1 MKKKNLFLVII
12 LLMFIVITQNVSA
25 KTYKVTRR
33 KNVYHKYSLRYK
45 LNPNDVE
52 ESVYVNL
59 YQATIDGIE
68 ADTYCVDPG
77 KKYGDDGDYVVKDDT
92 VDPTTNNPRDLAIA
106 GALKEIDN
114 YRKQGVGGDDL
125 KLVGDIAMRWVFM
138 YYGGGI
144 SSEPPIYIPGTSV
157 VSVLWK
163 AWNAFSK
170 PEYAYSVN
178 DNEAIIK
185 YAKNV
190 YASAVKA
197 ASAGSYSNAVAQGYI
212 YSPEYTSANYRVT
225 KIVGN
230 TRTVT
235 FELKPKD
242 SSLNPTKV
250 YENFEAGCTNTT
262 VKCTI
267 TEQNRKNGKYEPAG
281 ILIEMTIDTTN
292 WNKQDFGIYVDPAYC
307 DSKDAASQIVILRK
321 ENGDTQRMLAVLPGS
336 CPVIPEIKIKRPRIP
351 VYADDCECN
360 YPDGKTWDGTY
371 TLRKYK
377 NGNLIGTEKIDAEKD
392 KSKVSEYSCPSADYC
407 KNKTNN
413 TCQKPS
419 ESTDG
424 KYHCPNPTLPDG
436 SCSEKEYKE
445 QCTHNCDPDGET
457 DEPDEAKHNS
467 TNTFYCKES
476 SPGAGDGK
484 VCSEAEHNAQC
495 HKNYV
500 DCSPVVSLPGTC
512 SNISDGSKIEGT
524 TTGVISDIN
533 EGDASC
539 SSNSAKPNQIK
550 KCVLGKTDSTS
561 ASYEATNEISGN
573 SYCKVYCK
581 EKYNFVLPTAKM
593 TTSGGYF
600 KLNTTVTG
608 TRDCYVASAS
618 NSQLPIDETKFNN
631 DLVAAQ
637 HALIDAW
644 NEYHYYD
651 IAASIK
657 ASLDNDG
664 CSNHQCSGSE
674 SIYTKEWSG
683 LLYDYSGK
691 THEFDGKNDK
701 SWTSPNKTEYTG
713 KYKSGTAASCTGSDT
728 KDGCDHTCTDGTA
741 GDDPDADDPD
751 KDDDIYHEESKENA
765 LKVLQQKAKELND
778 IIAMYNSCT
787 GVIGNTNY
795 ASSLTDATTSS
806 TAQSTWNNDMQFN
819 PVVEFWYN
827 QDYLQNVNDLS
838 SGWAKFTNL
847 TDESDTSKNTYC
859 TGDINDSYECT
870 TGTSSKEPIKSVQI
884 LTCAENNCSW
894 KSYNVSSAKWITKS
908 KTKSGTYQTS
918 QNFST
923 YTPYG
928 TIKTDS
934 NGNKYLYTTLPE
946 GSWPISLVTKTG
958 VFPFKFRFSDIGQS
972 NSSTDLGRLS
982 DSNESG
988 KNTVVNAYDNLPPGL
1003 KCGGESKAYTDGGY
1017 VCNYLNNCTDNCD
1030 FSCDPN
1036 DPTHCTFNTCDSGKC
1051 VVTCTNCI
1059 FDGNKTTYGYRTV
1072 SLNNLF
1078 PNGIS
1083 GRGYNWS
1090 GEGISNQKSSDTKK
1104 EIEEAGDSIYE
1115 TPQYSYTLTPSNMKN
1130 IRDYNDDAGSFTNS
1144 TVPSKYS
1151 VKSNINDS
1159 SIYCESVSYNGVT
1172 YNVNCKSS
1180 FLDLIETTGKKFA
1193 TQNERITTDND
1204 AFILYTSTN
1213 SCLEGSCL
1221 KNGIG
1226 PSWKLKGSSK
1236 Q

>member
-1 MKKKNLFLVII
+1 MKKKKITLISLFL
-12 LLMFIVITQNVSA
+12 LGMLFFQNVYAQSYSVNQIEPPRNS
-25 KTYKVTRR
+25 KRYS
-33 KNVYHKYSLRYK
+33 KYSLSSSTTN
-45 LNPNDVE
+45 LP
-52 ESVYVNL
+52 VYLKL
-59 YQATIDGIE
+59 YQATVDGVI

-77 KKYGDDGDYVVKDDT
+77 KSYFGDGSYILDRFI
-92 VDPTTNNPRDLAIA
+92 DPSNNNPLDLALA
-106 GALKEIDN
+106 GALKELNNLRSAGI
-114 YRKQGVGGDDL
+114 GGDDI
-125 KLVGDIAMRWVFM
+125 KLIGTIAMRWVFM
-138 YYGGGI
+138 KYGGSALVSGYVKGGQL
-144 SSEPPIYIPGTSV
+144 ERDYI
-157 VSVLWK
+157 
-163 AWNAFSK
+163 AFRNSDT
-170 PEYAYSVN
+170 AISVN
-178 DNEAIIK
+178 GNVAIVQ
-185 YAKNV
+185 YARQVFVAGIN
-190 YASAVKA
+190 A
-197 ASAGSYSNAVAQGYI
+197 ANTGSYDQAVSQGYI
-212 YSPEYTSANYRVT
+212 YSPDLKAVNYTLKSV
-225 KIVGN
+225 VGN
-230 TRTVT
+230 KRTIT
-235 FELKPKD
+235 FEIQPGDATKTPSQLYID
-242 SSLNPTKV
+242 S
-250 YENFEAGCTNTT
+250 FQAGCTNTSVTCT
-262 VKCTI
+262 VNTKSA
-267 TEQNRKNGKYEPAG
+267 KYEPAG
-281 ILIEMTIDTTN
+281 LLIEMTIDTTN
-292 WNKQDFGIYVDPAYC
+292 WNNQDFGIYVDPAYC
-307 DSKDAASQIVILRK
+307 DQNDAGMQILLLRQSSNTK
-321 ENGDTQRMLAVLPGS
+321 QRMLAVLPGN
-336 CPVIPEIKIKRPRIP
+336 CPATPTRRPPRRRIP
-351 VYADDCECN
+351 VESNNCECN
-360 YPDGKTWDGTY
+360 YTNGTTWDGTY
-371 TLRKYK
+371 TV
-377 NGNLIGTEKIDAEKD
+377 TEKTNGSTNKFTIKETEKD
-392 KSKVSEYSCPSADYC
+392 KVNQYSCPSPDTC
-407 KNKTNN
+407 RKKEKF

-424 KYHCPNPTLPDG
+424 KYHCPSSSNPDG

-445 QCTHNCDPDGET
+445 QCTHNCDPDGES
-457 DEPDEAKHNS
+457 DDPDEAKHNS
-467 TNTFYCKES
+467 TNIFYCKES

-484 VCSEAEHNAQC
+484 ICSEAEHNAQC

-539 SSNSAKPNQIK
+539 SSNSSKPNQIK

-644 NEYHYYD
+644 NEYEYWKQRAAVTSTHTKSHCSLSSDSWTTTHGTCPNCTTSEHSCSSESKDGDVVTKTWNYRKYD
-651 IAASIK
+651 YNGNVISRSDSYSDGEK
-657 ASLDNDG
+657 ASPE
-664 CSNHQCSGSE
+664 SGSCRN
-674 SIYTKEWSG
+674 S
-683 LLYDYSGK
+683 
-691 THEFDGKNDK
+691 
-701 SWTSPNKTEYTG
+701 
-713 KYKSGTAASCTGSDT
+713 SCTG
-728 KDGCDHTCTDGTA
+728 KVGK
-741 GDDPDADDPD
+741 DPDEDD
-751 KDDDIYHEESKENA
+751 KKTAAEK
-765 LKVLQQKAKELND
+765 KKTLQQKAKELND

-795 ASSLTDATTSS
+795 ASSLTDATASS
-806 TAQSTWNNDMQFN
+806 TAQSTWNNNMQFN

-827 QDYLQNVNDLS
+827 QDYLQNVSDLS

-870 TGTSSKEPIKSVQI
+870 TGTSSKEPTKSVQA

-988 KNTVVNAYDNLPPGL
+988 KNTVVHAYNNLPSGL
-1003 KCGGESKAYTDGGY
+1003 KCGGESNAYTDGGY

-1036 DPTHCTFNTCDSGKC
+1036 DPTHCTFNTCDNGKC

-1159 SIYCESVSYNGVT
+1159 SVYCESVSYNGIT

>member
-1 MKKKNLFLVII
+1 MKKKKITLISLFL
-12 LLMFIVITQNVSA
+12 LGMLFFQNVYAQSYSVNQIEPPRNS
-25 KTYKVTRR
+25 KRYS
-33 KNVYHKYSLRYK
+33 KYSLSSSTTN
-45 LNPNDVE
+45 LP
-52 ESVYVNL
+52 VYLKL
-59 YQATIDGIE
+59 YQATVDGVI

-77 KKYGDDGDYVVKDDT
+77 KSYFGDGSYILDRFI
-92 VDPTTNNPRDLAIA
+92 DPSNNNPLDLALA
-106 GALKEIDN
+106 GALKELNNLRSAGI
-114 YRKQGVGGDDL
+114 GGDDI
-125 KLVGDIAMRWVFM
+125 KLIGTIAMRWVFM
-138 YYGGGI
+138 KYGGSALVSGYVKGGQL
-144 SSEPPIYIPGTSV
+144 ERDYI
-157 VSVLWK
+157 
-163 AWNAFSK
+163 AFRNSDT
-170 PEYAYSVN
+170 AISVN
-178 DNEAIIK
+178 GNVAIVQ
-185 YAKNV
+185 YARQVFVAGIN
-190 YASAVKA
+190 A
-197 ASAGSYSNAVAQGYI
+197 ANTGSYDQAVSQGYI
-212 YSPEYTSANYRVT
+212 YSPDLKAVNYTLKSV
-225 KIVGN
+225 VGN
-230 TRTVT
+230 KRTIT
-235 FELKPKD
+235 FEIQPGDATKTPSQLYID
-242 SSLNPTKV
+242 S
-250 YENFEAGCTNTT
+250 FQAGCTNTSVTCT
-262 VKCTI
+262 VNTKSA
-267 TEQNRKNGKYEPAG
+267 KYEPAG
-281 ILIEMTIDTTN
+281 LLIEMTIDTTN
-292 WNKQDFGIYVDPAYC
+292 WNNQDFGIYVDPAYC
-307 DSKDAASQIVILRK
+307 DQNDAGMQILLLRQSSNTK
-321 ENGDTQRMLAVLPGS
+321 QRMLAVLPGN
-336 CPVIPEIKIKRPRIP
+336 CPVTPTRRPPRRRIP
-351 VYADDCECN
+351 VESNNCECN
-360 YPDGKTWDGTY
+360 YTNGTTWDGTY
-371 TLRKYK
+371 TV
-377 NGNLIGTEKIDAEKD
+377 TEKTNGSTNKFTIKETEKD
-392 KSKVSEYSCPSADYC
+392 KVNQYSCPSPDTC
-407 KNKTNN
+407 RKKEKF

-424 KYHCPNPTLPDG
+424 KYHCPSSSNPDG

-445 QCTHNCDPDGET
+445 QCTHNCDPDGES
-457 DEPDEAKHNS
+457 DDPDEAKHNS

-484 VCSEAEHNAQC
+484 ICSEAEHNAQC

-539 SSNSAKPNQIK
+539 SSNSSKPNQIK

-644 NEYHYYD
+644 NEYEYWKQRAAVTSTHTKSHCSLSSDSWTTTHGTCPNCTTSEHSCSSESKDGDVVTKTWNYRKYD
-651 IAASIK
+651 YNGNVISRSDSYSDGEK
-657 ASLDNDG
+657 ASPE
-664 CSNHQCSGSE
+664 SGSCRN
-674 SIYTKEWSG
+674 S
-683 LLYDYSGK
+683 
-691 THEFDGKNDK
+691 
-701 SWTSPNKTEYTG
+701 
-713 KYKSGTAASCTGSDT
+713 SCTG
-728 KDGCDHTCTDGTA
+728 KVGK
-741 GDDPDADDPD
+741 DPDEDD
-751 KDDDIYHEESKENA
+751 KKTAAEK
-765 LKVLQQKAKELND
+765 KKTLQQKAKELND

-795 ASSLTDATTSS
+795 ASSLTDATASS
-806 TAQSTWNNDMQFN
+806 TAQSTWNNNMQFN

-827 QDYLQNVNDLS
+827 QDYLQNVSDLS

-870 TGTSSKEPIKSVQI
+870 TGTSSSEPTKSIQI

-988 KNTVVNAYDNLPPGL
+988 KNTVVHAYNNLPSGL
-1003 KCGGESKAYTDGGY
+1003 KCGGESNAYTDGGY

-1036 DPTHCTFNTCDSGKC
+1036 DPTHCTFNTCDNGKC

-1159 SIYCESVSYNGVT
+1159 SVYCESVSYNGIT

>member
-1 MKKKNLFLVII
+1 MKKKKITLISLFL
-12 LLMFIVITQNVSA
+12 LSFLFIQNVSA
-25 KTYKVTRR
+25 ASYSVSRISK
-33 KNVYHKYSLRYK
+33 HQYSLSSTTTSS
-45 LNPNDVE
+45 P
-52 ESVYVNL
+52 VYLNL
-59 YQATIDGIE
+59 YQASVDGIA

-77 KKYGDDGDYVVKDDT
+77 KSYAGDSSFILDRYI
-92 VDPTTNNPRDLAIA
+92 DPSNNNPLDLALA
-106 GALKEIDN
+106 GALKEIN
-114 YRKQGVGGDDL
+114 NLRSAGVGGNDI
-125 KLVGDIAMRWVFM
+125 KLVGTIAMRWVFM
-138 YYGGGI
+138 KYGGSALVSGYKRGGELERDYNAFRNSDTAISVNGNVAIVQYARQVFAAGI
-144 SSEPPIYIPGTSV
+144 NAANTGSYDQAVSQGYVYSPDLKAVNYTLKSV
-157 VSVLWK
+157 V
-163 AWNAFSK
+163 
-170 PEYAYSVN
+170 
-178 DNEAIIK
+178 
-185 YAKNV
+185 
-190 YASAVKA
+190 
-197 ASAGSYSNAVAQGYI
+197 
-212 YSPEYTSANYRVT
+212 
-225 KIVGN
+225 GN
-230 TRTVT
+230 KRTIT
-235 FELKPKD
+235 FEIQPGDATKTPSQLYID
-242 SSLNPTKV
+242 S
-250 YENFEAGCTNTT
+250 FQAGCTNTSVTCT
-262 VKCTI
+262 VNTKSA
-267 TEQNRKNGKYEPAG
+267 KYEPAG
-281 ILIEMTIDTTN
+281 LLIEMTIDTTN
-292 WNKQDFGIYVDPAYC
+292 WNNQDFGIYVDPAYC
-307 DSKDAASQIVILRK
+307 DKNDAGMQILLLRK
-321 ENGDTQRMLAVLPGS
+321 SSNANQRMLAVLPGN
-336 CPVIPEIKIKRPRIP
+336 CPATPTRRPPRRRIP
-351 VYADDCECN
+351 VESNNCECN
-360 YPDGKTWDGTY
+360 YTNGTTWDGTY
-371 TLRKYK
+371 TV
-377 NGNLIGTEKIDAEKD
+377 TEKTNGSTNKFTIKETEKD
-392 KSKVSEYSCPSADYC
+392 KVNQYSCPSPDTC
-407 KNKTNN
+407 RKRENF

-419 ESTDG
+419 ESKDG
-424 KYHCPNPTLPDG
+424 KYHCPSSSNPDG

-445 QCTHNCDPDGET
+445 QCTHNCDPDGES

-664 CSNHQCSGSE
+664 CNNHKCTGSE

-691 THEFDGKNDK
+691 THEFDGEKDI
-701 SWTSPNKTEYTG
+701 SWTSPNNTEYTG
-713 KYKSGTAASCTGSDT
+713 KYVSGTAASCTGGDSE
-728 KDGCDHTCTDGTA
+728 DGRCTHTCKNGTA
-741 GDDPDADDPD
+741 GDNPDADNPD
-751 KDDDIYHEESKENA
+751 DSDDTYHEGSKKNA

-870 TGTSSKEPIKSVQI
+870 TGTSSKEPTKSVQA

-988 KNTVVNAYDNLPPGL
+988 KNTVVHAYNNLPSGL
-1003 KCGGESKAYTDGGY
+1003 KCGGESNAYTDGGY

-1036 DPTHCTFNTCDSGKC
+1036 DPTHCTFNTCDNGKC

-1159 SIYCESVSYNGVT
+1159 SVYCESVSYNGIT

-1204 AFILYTSTN
+1204 AFVLYTSTN